1 MKEFA
6 EGFYK
11 SMRWKKCRK
20 SFISI
25 RHGIDGGLCE
35 ICRSDIGKIVHHRI
49 TLTADN
55 ICDPEVSLNHKNLQY
70 VCQTCHN
77 RIDHQTGRQDRNAR
91 CRFAADGQPYIK
103 GTAPL

>member
-6 EGFYK
+6 ERFYK
-11 SMRWKKCRK
+11 SERWKKCRK
-20 SFISI
+20 SYISI

-35 ICRSDIGKIVHHRI
+35 ICHSDIGKIVHHRI

-55 ICDPEVSLNHKNLQY
+55 IGDPDISLNHKNLQY

-77 RIDHQTGRQDRNAR
+77 RIDHHTGRQDRKAR
-91 CRFAADGQPYIK
+91 CRFTADGQPYINGK
-103 GTAPL
+103 PPL